1 MGLTVSCLPCHHH
14 STTMNRRFLLS
25 LLATLP
31 LCSCFAAADY
41 LTYEPKGEAKGKH
54 VVLLAGDEEYR
65 SEEGLPMLAKILSER
80 HGFKTTVLFS
90 VDKEGFIDANNQA
103 SLTNP
108 AALDSADAIIMLIR
122 FRHWPDE
129 AMKHF
134 HDAVQRGV
142 PIIALRTATHAF
154 NMDKASTYGAWAWNN
169 EQGGFG
175 RIVLGET
182 WVSHWGKHRAEATKG
197 VIETAAKD
205 NLVLRG
211 VADLFGTT
219 DVYEAAPPADSVIL
233 VRGQVVTGME
243 SASAPAY
250 YRKKNKAGA
259 EQGVNEPMMPVAW
272 TREVKNEAG
281 KTNKVL
287 CTTMGAATDLTNE
300 GLRRLVVNGVYW
312 GLGLE
317 VPASADVNI
326 VGEFKPLMYGT
337 KDGTD
342 LNDPHRFNGFKRG
355 VKPADLK

>member
-1 MGLTVSCLPCHHH
+1 MGLTVSCHPCHHH
-14 STTMNRRFLLS
+14 PTTMNRRFLLS
-25 LLATLP
+25 LLATVALS
-31 LCSCFAAADY
+31 SCFEAADY

-54 VVLLAGDEEYR
+54 VVLIAGDEEYR

-142 PIIALRTATHAF
+142 PIIGLRTATHAF

-197 VIETAAKD
+197 ILETSAKD
-205 NLVLRG
+205 NPVLRS
-211 VADLFGTT
+211 VSDLFGTT

-243 SASAPAY
+243 PASAPAD

-317 VPASADVNI
+317 VPASANVNI

>member
-1 MGLTVSCLPCHHH
+1 
-14 STTMNRRFLLS
+14 MNRRFLLS

-154 NMDKASTYGAWAWNN
+154 NMDKASTYRAWAWNN

-205 NLVLRG
+205 NPVLRG

-243 SASAPAY
+243 PASAPAY